1 LTGARP
7 PHRRGTVIFR
17 HLLALAI
24 ILLPSLSHSEV
35 STIRIGIQPGMTYLA
50 LNVMNHE
57 RMLERRAQDDG
68 SDLRVEWIVSA
79 NGAVLNDGVLSN
91 NIDIAGTG
99 IPAFVTL
106 WAKGRG
112 TVNVKGIAAYGSLP
126 GMLIS
131 RDPNVRS
138 IKDFTDADRI
148 AVPAPKA
155 SIQAILLEMMAEKT
169 WGPGQHDKLDP
180 LMVGLG
186 HPDALIA
193 MLSGRSEINA
203 HFSSSPYYD
212 EELKMPG
219 AHVVLTKEDIFPG
232 PLTHGMLWTTAKF
245 HDQNPRAMREFRAA
259 LDDAMALIHADPA
272 RAAEAYLALA
282 REKVDAAEATEI
294 IRKLNAR
301 FEATPRGILVIATFM
316 HSIGM
321 IKTAP
326 TRLQDMFFE
335 EYWVADG
342 S

>member
-1 LTGARP
+1 MIR
-7 PHRRGTVIFR
+7 F
-17 HLLALAI
+17 LLAAAMTLMPALARA
-24 ILLPSLSHSEV
+24 EANV
-35 STIRIGIQPGMTYLA
+35 VRIGIQPGMTYLA

-57 RMLERRAQDDG
+57 KLLEHRARDDG
-68 SDLRVEWIVSA
+68 SELKVEWIVSA
-79 NGAVLNDGVLSN
+79 NGSVLTDGVLSG

-112 TVNVKGIAAYGSLP
+112 TVDVKGIAAYGSLP

-131 RDPNVRS
+131 RNPDVHS
-138 IKDFTDADRI
+138 IKDFTSADRI

-169 WGPGQHDKLDP
+169 WGPAQHDRLDP
-180 LMVGLG
+180 LMVGMA

-193 MLSGRSEINA
+193 MLSGRSEVNA
-203 HFSSSPYYD
+203 HFTSSPFYD

-245 HDQNPRAMREFRAA
+245 HDLNPNTMREFRAA
-259 LDDAMALIHADPA
+259 LDDAMNLIHAEPA
-272 RAAEAYLALA
+272 RAAAAYVALA
-282 REKVDAAEATEI
+282 REKIDAAEATSI
-294 IRKLNAR
+294 IQNLNAR
-301 FEATPRGILVIATFM
+301 FEATPRGIEAIATFM
-316 HSIGM
+316 HEIGM
-321 IKTAP
+321 IKVAP
-326 TRLQDMFFE
+326 ARWQDMFFE
-335 EYWVADG
+335 DYWVADG

>member
-1 LTGARP
+1 MIRY
-7 PHRRGTVIFR
+7 
-17 HLLALAI
+17 LLVAAMFLSPAI
-24 ILLPSLSHSEV
+24 SFAEV
-35 STIRIGIQPGMTYLA
+35 STVRIGIQPGMTYLA
-50 LNVMNHE
+50 LNVMNRE
-57 RMLERRAQDDG
+57 KLLEQRAKDDG
-68 SDLRVEWIVSA
+68 HDLKVEWIVSS
-79 NGAVLNDGVLSN
+79 NGSILNDGVLSG

-112 TVNVKGIAAYGSLP
+112 TVNVEGIAAYGSLP

-131 RDPNVRS
+131 RDPNVHS
-138 IKDFTDADRI
+138 IRDFTSADRI
-148 AVPAPKA
+148 ALPAPKA

-169 WGPGQHDKLDP
+169 WGPGQHDRLDP
-180 LMVGLG
+180 LMVGMA

-203 HFSSSPYYD
+203 HFTSSPYYD

-232 PLTHGMLWTTAKF
+232 PLTHGMLWTTGKF
-245 HDQNPRAMREFRAA
+245 HDQNPQTMREFRAA
-259 LDDAMALIHADPA
+259 LDDAMSLIHADPA
-272 RAAEAYLALA
+272 RAAEAYVSLA
-282 REKVDAAEATEI
+282 REKVDTAEATEI

-301 FEATPRGILVIATFM
+301 FEATPRGIFAIATFM

-321 IKTAP
+321 IKIAP
-326 TRLQDMFFE
+326 SRWQDMFFE
-335 EYWVADG
+335 DYWVADG